1 MCQLTNSLTG
11 NGILSQ
17 AAQVISAAQTA
28 ASTAQTI
35 SSVASLLHHFSG
47 STDQPSKSFASHIAS
62 VLNSGGGSGSSQATH
77 AGDEP
82 GQVASGSSNFN
93 PVLAVLDFLASN
105 SHEKS
110 AVSTLLPARRKKPMD
125 LEELASEATASITPN
140 KVPPTPCPSLEV
152 CLVFHGVTHCITIF
166 PFQTGVHCTRIR
178 QELPGRFHN
187 YFIPYSLA
195 NFLFSLLFHRLLG
208 HISSNT
214 ICRVCITNES
224 RIALFLLD

>member
-1 MCQLTNSLTG
+1 MCQLASSLTG

-47 STDQPSKSFASHIAS
+47 STDQPSKSLASHLTSALNGGIAS
-62 VLNSGGGSGSSQATH
+62 PAAH
-77 AGDEP
+77 AGDES

-125 LEELASEATASITPN
+125 LDELASEAAASIATN
-140 KVPPTPCPSLEV
+140 KVPPTPCPSLEEYV
-152 CLVFHGVTHCITIF
+152 APVFARNYQGLYCKRAHDCIISASLTF
-166 PFQTGVHCTRIR
+166 NGSLFYLLR
-178 QELPGRFHN
+178 
-187 YFIPYSLA
+187 YSY
-195 NFLFSLLFHRLLG
+195 
-208 HISSNT
+208 
-214 ICRVCITNES
+214 
-224 RIALFLLD
+224 